1 MLNIKKIAI
10 LALLCVCS
18 TLLKA
23 QNLSF
28 GPTVGVNFANL
39 SGFNS
44 LESKAGL
51 STGLFLNYST
61 QSHFG
66 IGAQVLYSELGAKFK
81 NSDEEINLD
90 YVQIPV
96 LATYYF
102 GSKQTTGLWRPK
114 VFAGPYVGFLTSAQ
128 NQKGGDLNQGGA
140 YYNKTDVGLTLG
152 AGVNYALSQ
161 KMWLNLDARYGL
173 GLTDVM
179 KGQAQ
184 TVANRAFSVNF
195 GLSFPLGTYK

>member
-1 MLNIKKIAI
+1 MLNIKRFAV

-18 TLLKA
+18 PLLKA

-28 GPTVGVNFANL
+28 GPTVGVNFSNL

-44 LESKAGL
+44 LESKAGIV
-51 STGLFLNYST
+51 TGLFVNYST
-61 QSHFG
+61 QAHFG

-81 NSDEEINLD
+81 NSNEEINLD

-102 GSKQTTGLWRPK
+102 VSKQTTGQWRPK
-114 VFAGPYVGFLTSAQ
+114 VFAGPYVGFLTSAKNQ
-128 NQKGGDLNQGGA
+128 NGGELNAGGTA
-140 YYNKTDVGLTLG
+140 YNKTDVGLTLG

-184 TVANRAFSVNF
+184 NVSNRAFSVNF
-195 GLSFPLGTYK
+195 GLSFPIGTY